1 LLQGVDKQ
9 SKKNNTKISN
19 TVPTKKPMVNSADGE
34 EVNPAAR
41 EGVNPAARE
50 GVNPAAREGVFRK
63 DVH

>member
-50 GVNPAAREGVFRK
+50 G
-63 DVH
+63 